1 LQCKDAITVQRL
13 IREKSSGLFL
23 STDGSWTQEH
33 GKALRFDSLDALLK
47 TASRLGKGQLEEV
60 LMFSEEPSRY
70 DLALPISP
78 ALCPGP
84 DI

>member
-1 LQCKDAITVQRL
+1 MQRL

-33 GKALRFDSLDALLK
+33 CKARRFDSLDALLK
-47 TASRLGKGQLEEV
+47 TAARLRKGQLEEV
-60 LMFSEEPSRY
+60 LMFSEEPSKY
-70 DLALPISP
+70 DLSLPISP

-84 DI
+84 NN